1 MNGLHNV
8 VVIDD
13 IETAQYHLRTDKFTF
28 YHWSLLSCEYKLT
41 EHFIEKYIDKLNLT
55 RIQIYQ
61 KLSESFIDKFADKL
75 NWDLLS
81 QYQVLSDNLLFKYE
95 NRLNWQKCL
104 RYQNIKF
111 GTRKSIKSDTL

>member
-1 MNGLHNV
+1 MTILHYA

-41 EHFIEKYIDKLNLT
+41 EQFIEKYIDKLNLT

-61 KLSESFIDKFADKL
+61 ELSESFIDKFADKL
-75 NWDLLS
+75 NRDLLS
-81 QYQVLSDNLLFKYE
+81 QYQVLSDNLIFKYK
-95 NRLNWQKCL
+95 NQLNWQKCL

-111 GTRKSIKSDTL
+111 GARKIG